1 MIWFIIT
8 YSIVFSV
15 SCFFYVNYIYK
26 KLLYKTIDKIDR
38 VLLDQIVKLNEIT
51 IRAHQE
57 NKRKQEESLEETKKE
72 IKKDTAKN
80 LNQLNTDIS
89 NRLDKLTNNIS
100 KRPIV

>member
-1 MIWFIIT
+1 MIWFIVT
-8 YSIVFSV
+8 YSVVFSV
-15 SCFFYVNYIYK
+15 GCFFYVNYIYK
-26 KLLYKTIDKIDR
+26 KLLYKTINKIDR

-57 NKRKQEESLEETKKE
+57 NKRKQDTSLAEAEEK

-80 LNQLNTDIS
+80 LNQLNTDIA
-89 NRLDKLTNNIS
+89 NRLDKLANNIS

>member
-1 MIWFIIT
+1 MIWFIVT
-8 YSIVFSV
+8 YSVVFSV
-15 SCFFYVNYIYK
+15 GCFFYVNYIYK
-26 KLLYKTIDKIDR
+26 KLLYKTINKIDR

-51 IRAHQE
+51 IRAQQE

-72 IKKDTAKN
+72 IKKNTAKN

-89 NRLDKLTNNIS
+89 NKLDKLANNIS

>member
-1 MIWFIIT
+1 MIWFIVT
-8 YSIVFSV
+8 YSVVFSV
-15 SCFFYVNYIYK
+15 GCLFYVNYIYK

-80 LNQLNTDIS
+80 LNQLNTDIA
-89 NRLDKLTNNIS
+89 NRLDKLANNIS